1 MPTNSPMFDFVD
13 DNQRGPSKGWVGN
26 MEKLS
31 KPINEGF
38 RQEAQLSMCDVNSV
52 RQGKFA

>member
-26 MEKLS
+26 MKNLS
-31 KPINEGF
+31 KPINERF
-38 RQEAQLSMCDVNSV
+38 RQEVQ
-52 RQGKFA
+52 